1 MRDRTG
7 FFYWLV
13 AGAVVGFGLIGI
25 MTIGFPFLIIGMVL
39 CVVGIW
45 KPGIGRSWAFL
56 IGLGGL
62 PALVFLRHIIDAALT
77 ALNPYCSEYFNN
89 PGIGVPPSAGTVT
102 CYYTP
107 ASYYVMFV
115 ISVAITLS
123 GVAIYLLLR
132 ARSGDGAPA

>member
-77 ALNPYCSEYFNN
+77 ALNPYCAGDVGT
-89 PGIGVPPSAGTVT
+89 PDVGTVT

-123 GVAIYLLLR
+123 GVVVYLLLR